1 MHCASLKRNGRG
13 TLLFSRFEFTFELAW
28 KTVMRLARREG
39 VECVSPRQAWRA
51 ALQLGWIDD
60 DVLWLDMLDDRNRTS
75 HTYNE
80 QTAEA
85 IFNRLASY
93 HNALQALAQRLQQAL
108 QTP

>member
-1 MHCASLKRNGRG
+1 MYKCKQKLPTIAGPSAPSVK
-13 TLLFSRFEFTFELAW
+13 
-28 KTVMRLARREG
+28 
-39 VECVSPRQAWRA
+39 RA

-85 IFNRLASY
+85 IFNRLPSY

-108 QTP
+108 QAP